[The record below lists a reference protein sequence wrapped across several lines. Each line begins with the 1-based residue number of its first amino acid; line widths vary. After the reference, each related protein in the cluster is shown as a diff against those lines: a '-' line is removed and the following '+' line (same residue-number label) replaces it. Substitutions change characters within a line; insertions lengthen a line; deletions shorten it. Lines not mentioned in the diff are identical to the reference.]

1 MWKNSSE
8 KFLILK
14 KKLRQYF
21 IELVKDYSYS
31 KELIEIEVTVP
42 RRTPEDRADIIIYE
56 DEERKKPFIVI
67 ECKKDGISD
76 AEYKQAI
83 EQAFGNANSI
93 RAKYAMVVA
102 GNTRTAFD
110 VAGFKPNEREK
121 NVIADIPIKYGK
133 APKYRYIK
141 GEPKN
146 ELKII
151 SKEDLIVT
159 LEKAHD
165 TIWQGGKLAPT
176 TAFDEVAKLLFCKLQ
191 DEKERTITKK
201 GDPYNSNSTHEDA
214 KQF

>member
-1 MWKNSSE
+1 MNKDIIDYGIKNQLIEITEKNRIIYNCGKIHSE
-8 KFLILK
+8 KFSDPEEK
-14 KKLRQYF
+14 VRAVFF

-151 SKEDLIVT
+151 SKEDLIVEIDKLCET
-159 LEKAHD
+159 
-165 TIWQGGKLAPT
+165 GKIEGVT
-176 TAFDEVAKLLFCKLQ
+176 SIRK
-191 DEKERTITKK
+191 
-201 GDPYNSNSTHEDA
+201 SS
-214 KQF
+214 